1 MVDMH
6 SHILP
11 FIDDGSV
18 NEVSSFEMIE
28 KAIQDGVK
36 HIVLTPHAFRPD
48 IKKYSLDFLN
58 ERFNSFKEKAES
70 KYDIKLYL
78 GQEVYCTS
86 SLISLLKN
94 KEIQTMNNTEYI
106 LLELPFNYKPDN
118 LDEIFYSCSVLGYKV
133 ILAHIERY
141 DYLKIQDVEQL
152 AKQGILMQTNSNSLF
167 SSIKRIR
174 VRAHRLL
181 KKNLVSFIASDLHSF
196 RVNSLK
202 KAYDYVAKKYSND
215 LALKLFRE
223 NAKEYLNIG

>member
-70 KYDIKLYL
+70 TYDIKLYL
-78 GQEVYCTS
+78 GHEVYCTS
-86 SLISLLKN
+86 SLI
-94 KEIQTMNNTEYI
+94 
-106 LLELPFNYKPDN
+106 
-118 LDEIFYSCSVLGYKV
+118 
-133 ILAHIERY
+133 
-141 DYLKIQDVEQL
+141 
-152 AKQGILMQTNSNSLF
+152 
-167 SSIKRIR
+167 
-174 VRAHRLL
+174 
-181 KKNLVSFIASDLHSF
+181 
-196 RVNSLK
+196 
-202 KAYDYVAKKYSND
+202 
-215 LALKLFRE
+215 
-223 NAKEYLNIG
+223 